1 MGLPSVAGSVPFR
14 GYPRRSALI
23 RAPRSRA
30 WGFDKTPEEEHMA
43 KPGDV
48 VEVPEIGLR
57 FEFRAT
63 AESTG
68 GEYAEVD
75 VIGRPR
81 GFIKAA
87 HVHRG
92 QAERHEVIAGA
103 MEVRFHGRTHVLR
116 AGDAIGVPPD
126 TPHTQR
132 PHGPWPGH
140 IRVTARP
147 ARRIEAFLERL
158 GELSAAGQFDKRGF
172 PRPLAAARVVLELGD
187 QGPAARPPL
196 KCSRRSRVPWCGS
209 RPPRARRTATCAA
222 AACGR

>member
-1 MGLPSVAGSVPFR
+1 
-14 GYPRRSALI
+14 
-23 RAPRSRA
+23 
-30 WGFDKTPEEEHMA
+30 MA

-68 GEYAEVD
+68 GECVVVD
-75 VIGRPR
+75 VTGRPR
-81 GFIKAA
+81 GFFRAA
-87 HVHRG
+87 HVHPD
-92 QAERHEVIAGA
+92 QTERHEVIAGA
-103 MEVRFHGRTHVLR
+103 LELRFHGRTHVLR
-116 AGDAIGVPPD
+116 AGETIEVPPG

-132 PHGPWPGH
+132 PHGPGPGH
-140 IRVTARP
+140 IRVTVPP
-147 ARRIEAFLERL
+147 ARELEAFLERL

-172 PRPLAAARVVLELGD
+172 PRPLAAARMVLELGD
-187 QGPAARPPL
+187 QGHAARPPL

-209 RPPRARRTATCAA
+209 GPPRARRTATCAA